1 MTAADPITL
10 SGRGTAERHR
20 CRNGVSRLL
29 AAARDRAGTV
39 VIEFAMVLPVLAL
52 MIFGIMMFGLALS
65 NYVDLTEGVRVATR
79 VLAQASAYPTQA
91 YSNAQTYF
99 AEATANLTQA
109 NLTMSVTVNGTAC
122 STAATCDAALAAASG
137 DAVTV
142 TATYSVC
149 IEVMG
154 YNFLPSCQ
162 LTATTTQM
170 VE

>member
-1 MTAADPITL
+1 MMTADPITP
-10 SGRGTAERHR
+10 SCRGTAERYR
-20 CRNGVSRLL
+20 RRNAVTRLL
-29 AAARDRAGTV
+29 GAARDRAGTV

-52 MIFGIMMFGLALS
+52 MIFGIIMFGLVLS
-65 NYVDLTEGVRVATR
+65 NYVDLTEGVRVTAR

-99 AEATANLTQA
+99 AEATANLIQA

-122 STAATCDAALAAASG
+122 STAATCDTALAAAAG

-142 TATYSVC
+142 TGTYSVC

-154 YNFLPSCQ
+154 YNFLPGCQ